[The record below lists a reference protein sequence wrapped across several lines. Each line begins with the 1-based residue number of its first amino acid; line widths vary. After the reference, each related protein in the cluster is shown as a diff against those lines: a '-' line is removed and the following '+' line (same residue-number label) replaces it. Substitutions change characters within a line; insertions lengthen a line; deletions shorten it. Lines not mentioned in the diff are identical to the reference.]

1 MIKNKKKASR
11 KVKHAWKYQFPEVEE
26 ELYREY
32 KKLFKQD
39 RELKKNYNTEWFGLP
54 NWRWLVSVVSEPAG
68 GANIA
73 HTNKI
78 VENHKAG
85 VMPQWLLADPTG
97 WEVSHVLNKGA
108 TAKDWA

>member
-1 MIKNKKKASR
+1 M
-11 KVKHAWKYQFPEVEE
+11 
-26 ELYREY
+26 
-32 KKLFKQD
+32 
-39 RELKKNYNTEWFGLP
+39 KKNYNTEWFGLP

-97 WEVSHVLNKGA
+97 
-108 TAKDWA
+108 

>member
-1 MIKNKKKASR
+1 M
-11 KVKHAWKYQFPEVEE
+11 EE

-39 RELKKNYNTEWFGLP
+39 QELKKNYNTEWFGLP

-97 WEVSHVLNKGA
+97 
-108 TAKDWA
+108 